1 MIKITKTDVL
11 WNYIA
16 QFFSLASGLITLP
29 LILKMLTVEEI
40 ALNYIFLTVSS
51 LVLLFDFG
59 FSPQFSRNV
68 SYVYGGAQT
77 LKKEGIEDA
86 SSAEVTI
93 NYSCKSRSVCL
104 SPFSI
109 VSATGN
115 AHCRK
120 SIYLQGYRWLPFSS
134 SLIAYLDNFFSLYCF
149 YYLL

>member
-68 SYVYGGAQT
+68 SYVYGGAQK

-86 SSAEVTI
+86 PSGEVAI
-93 NYSCKSRSVCL
+93 NYR
-104 SPFSI
+104 
-109 VSATGN
+109 
-115 AHCRK
+115 
-120 SIYLQGYRWLPFSS
+120 
-134 SLIAYLDNFFSLYCF
+134 LIATLVKVGQYV
-149 YYLL
+149 YLLLALLVLLVMLSV

>member
-1 MIKITKTDVL
+1 MINISKTDVL

-77 LKKEGIEDA
+77 LKKEGFFFKKAFTSYLKRAVKTLNTVIDQMDLDRIPVE
-86 SSAEVTI
+86 
-93 NYSCKSRSVCL
+93 KSRRL
-104 SPFSI
+104 NEKHYG
-109 VSATGN
+109 T
-115 AHCRK
+115 
-120 SIYLQGYRWLPFSS
+120 LQGLNKAETAEKY
-134 SLIAYLDNFFSLYCF
+134 
-149 YYLL
+149 